1 MTAASPSTFGRGV
14 RRLTATV
21 TTGAAL
27 AACAAVPVTGSAA
40 PSPDVAPT
48 SGAVSLAGWRL
59 TLPQAGKKGAADVVD
74 PAAATPP
81 WLGTDAGGGLVFWAP
96 VDGATTKH
104 SEHARTE
111 LVDRATFAAGKQRR
125 SLTATVAVAQVPA
138 DPPDVIIGQIHGAD
152 TINSVPFVMLHYDA
166 GAVTVVVKQQRS
178 GSAAQKLTLLSGV
191 ALRSRFAFGIT
202 DDGNGNLTFTARDG
216 TRHATADAA
225 VPTAFQGAPVRFQAG
240 AYQQGRAGGTS
251 GDGARLTFSALATA
265 AG

>member
-1 MTAASPSTFGRGV
+1 MTAAPPSTFGRGV

-81 WLGTDAGGGLVFWAP
+81 WLGTDAG
-96 VDGATTKH
+96 
-104 SEHARTE
+104 R
-111 LVDRATFAAGKQRR
+111 
-125 SLTATVAVAQVPA
+125 
-138 DPPDVIIGQIHGAD
+138 
-152 TINSVPFVMLHYDA
+152 
-166 GAVTVVVKQQRS
+166 
-178 GSAAQKLTLLSGV
+178 V

-251 GDGARLTFSALATA
+251 GDGARLTFAALATA
-265 AG
+265 AR